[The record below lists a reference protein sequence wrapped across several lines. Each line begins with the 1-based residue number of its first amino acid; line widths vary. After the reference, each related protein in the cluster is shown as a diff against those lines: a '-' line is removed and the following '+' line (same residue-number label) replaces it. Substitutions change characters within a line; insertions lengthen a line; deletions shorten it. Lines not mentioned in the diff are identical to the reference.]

1 MKKKLLWLL
10 AIVIVFVLVGPFVIP
25 MPVQPDL
32 SAQAVAPG
40 SGRFITVDG
49 VTTHVQD
56 FGPRDGP
63 AVVFIHGF
71 GGSTFSWRETLPVMA
86 SAGYRAIAL
95 DLKGFG
101 LSDKRFDEDFSH
113 ASQAEFVASLMDEL
127 GVAKASIAGHSM
139 GVSVLAHFATIYPE
153 RVDNLVIVDGTINV
167 EGEGSNFDPVGW
179 LIRFPPVRQW
189 ARFIIRWQ
197 LNEEQV
203 AARLLTAYHDPGF
216 VTPEIEAGY
225 LAPQKIKDWELALL
239 GIIRD
244 SRENNLAL
252 HPARFGDFPI
262 LILWGEDDT
271 WVPLRRGNSLAKS
284 LPGAE
289 FIIIPDSGH
298 LPMEEQA
305 ELFNEHLLDF
315 LSQQSPGF

>member
-10 AIVIVFVLVGPFVIP
+10 AIVILFLLVGPYVIP
-25 MPVQPDL
+25 MPAQPDL
-32 SAQAVAPG
+32 SAEAVAPG
-40 SGRFITVDG
+40 SGRFLTVDG
-49 VTTHVQD
+49 VKTHVQD
-56 FGPRDGP
+56 FGPRNGP

-71 GGSTFSWRETLPVMA
+71 GGSTYSWRETLPVLA

-101 LSDKRFDEDFSH
+101 LSDKRFDEDYSH
-113 ASQAEFVASLMDEL
+113 ASQADYVAGVMDEL
-127 GVAKASIAGHSM
+127 GVAKATIAGHSM

-153 RVDNLVIVDGTINV
+153 RVEKLVLVDGTMNIDS
-167 EGEGSNFDPVGW
+167 EDSNFDPLG
-179 LIRFPPVRQW
+179 LLLRFSPVRQW
-189 ARFIIRWQ
+189 ARFIMRWQ

-203 AARLLTAYHDPGF
+203 AARLLTAYHDPAY
-216 VTPEIEAGY
+216 VTPEIKAGY

-239 GIIRD
+239 GIMRD
-244 SRENNLAL
+244 SSKNSLAMPL
-252 HPARFGDFPI
+252 DEVADGPI
-262 LILWGEDDT
+262 LIVWGEDDT
-271 WVPLRRGNSLAKS
+271 WVPLTRGNSLAES

-305 ELFNEHLLDF
+305 ELFNERLLDF
-315 LSQQSPGF
+315 LNQQSP